1 MVQVGEVVN
10 CAPRCD
16 AVRFARTPALN
27 GILRLVFFCVCAFF
41 FPSFEKMR
49 EKVKVFSISIVRKYF
64 TFY

>member
-27 GILRLVFFCVCAFF
+27 GILRLVFFSAFALF
-41 FPSFEKMR
+41 SFPSFEKY
-49 EKVKVFSISIVRKYF
+49 EKR
-64 TFY
+64 